1 MIVQMYEREK
11 TTINLGKLKRT
22 IDVTSGI
29 RQGCSISTL
38 LFKMVTF
45 TIIEKLNKS
54 VAAYETGAYKG
65 NSLWLADDA
74 VLIANSEAT
83 LEKALNVLEI
93 EGGKNELEL
102 SEEKTR
108 IVKIR
113 GQKIEGQTHIGKYRI
128 EKEAKYLGVQIGGV
142 GSDIYAAENKLLIQK
157 AEKKASEL
165 MRDVK
170 KSCDVILVGKA
181 IWKMMHIPAIMYGR
195 EVVTTSDAN
204 ITKLQRIEKEAKYLG
219 VQIGGVGSDIYAY
232 RK

>member
-1 MIVQMYEREK
+1 MINREKLIEVLIKYKINPHIINMIVQMYEGDK
-11 TTINLGKLKRT
+11 TTINLGKLKKT

-45 TIIEKLNKS
+45 TIIEELNKS

-93 EGGKNELEL
+93 EGGKNGLEL

-113 GQKIEGQTHIGKYRI
+113 GQKIEGQTHIGK
-128 EKEAKYLGVQIGGV
+128 
-142 GSDIYAAENKLLIQK
+142 
-157 AEKKASEL
+157 
-165 MRDVK
+165 
-170 KSCDVILVGKA
+170 
-181 IWKMMHIPAIMYGR
+181 
-195 EVVTTSDAN
+195 
-204 ITKLQRIEKEAKYLG
+204 
-219 VQIGGVGSDIYAY
+219 
-232 RK
+232 